1 MEGGGGVR
9 LGRWER
15 LLDDSDDA
23 RVWRAISW
31 KGELEA
37 ALDSVRCPSDEEF
50 KVHLERVLNPA

>member
-1 MEGGGGVR
+1 MCAERSRVAVPGVMEWGGGVR

-31 KGELEA
+31 KEG
-37 ALDSVRCPSDEEF
+37 
-50 KVHLERVLNPA
+50 